1 MIMAEHKCDDRN
13 CYRHG
18 TLRVRGA
25 RVSGR
30 VVSAKTKLTVVVER
44 EMMGSISKY
53 KRREKRNSRIP
64 AHNPPC
70 INAKVGDY
78 VNLGETRK
86 ISKTKTFTVLGVME
100 KKQ

>member
-1 MIMAEHKCDDRN
+1 MAEQKCEDRK
-13 CYRHG
+13 CYIHG
-18 TLRVRGA
+18 TVRVRGA

-30 VVSAKTKLTVVVER
+30 VVSAKTRHTVIVEH
-44 EMMGSISKY
+44 ETTGFIAKY
-53 KRREKRNSRIP
+53 KRREKRRSRIP

-70 INAKVGDY
+70 INAKLGDM

-100 KKQ
+100 KQA